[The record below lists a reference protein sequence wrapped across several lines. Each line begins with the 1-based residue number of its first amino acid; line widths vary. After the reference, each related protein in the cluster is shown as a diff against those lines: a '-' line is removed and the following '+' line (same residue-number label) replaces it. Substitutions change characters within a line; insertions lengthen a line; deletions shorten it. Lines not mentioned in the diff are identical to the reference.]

1 MHYDV
6 KIIHFNKILLNQGNV
21 ATSILHSFI
30 IKRGCRMILWN
41 TENKFKKLKFYWN
54 TKSAEKEGR
63 LIKIFSFLLND
74 PEVNKQCK
82 HIELEKK
89 ILKH

>member
-6 KIIHFNKILLNQGNV
+6 KIIHFNKNFLKEGNV

-30 IKRGCRMILWN
+30 IKRGCGMILWN
-41 TENKFKKLKFYWN
+41 TENKFKKLKCYCN
-54 TKSAEKEGR
+54 TKLAEKEER
-63 LIKIFSFLLND
+63 LIKIFSILLND
-74 PEVNKQCK
+74 PKVNKQCK